1 MNKTIINKNDV
12 NTKNSKGNLHGYQ
25 EWYNFRGVLYI
36 RGVYKNGKEIGY
48 EETHINEETNYYI
61 R

>member
-1 MNKTIINKNDV
+1 MKDIIIKND
-12 NTKNSKGNLHGYQ
+12 KNELHGYQ
-25 EWYNFRGVLYI
+25 EWYSFSGVLYI
-36 RGVYKNGKEIGY
+36 KGVYKNGKEIGY